1 MTGTV
6 LVVGAGDAIGS
17 AIMRAFAAKGYT
29 VCGCRRSAEKLQP
42 VINEIVAGGGIAHGF
57 GCDARDE
64 EAVEGLFSTI
74 EKDIGSLDV
83 VVFNIGANVPMTVLE
98 TTSRKF
104 RKIWEMATF
113 AGFLVGRE
121 AARVML
127 PREKGTI
134 IFTGATA
141 SVRGAAGFGA
151 FASAKHALRAWAQSM
166 ARELGA
172 KNIHVAHVVI
182 DSPVDTDWIKGM
194 LPDYEERK
202 AHDAVVNPDDLAQNY
217 VTLHEQ
223 KRSSWTF
230 ELDVRPWAEK
240 W

>member
-17 AIMRAFAAKGYT
+17 AIMRAFANKGYT
-29 VCGCRRSAEKLQP
+29 VCGCRRNGDQLQSI
-42 VINEIVAGGGIAHGF
+42 VEEIRASGGAVHGF

-64 EAVEGLFSTI
+64 ESVSNLFAEI
-74 EKDIGSLDV
+74 EKNVGPLDV
-83 VVFNIGANVPMTVLE
+83 VVFNIGANVPMSVLE

-104 RKIWEMATF
+104 RKIWEMAAF

-127 PREKGTI
+127 PREQGTI

-141 SVRGAAGFGA
+141 SVRGAAGYGA

-166 ARELGA
+166 ARELGP

-182 DSPVDTDWIKGM
+182 DAPVDTDWIKGI

-202 AHDAVVNPDDLAQNY
+202 AQSGVVDPDDLAHNY
-217 VTLHEQ
+217 VMLHEQ
-223 KRSSWTF
+223 NKSSWTF
-230 ELDVRPWAEK
+230 ELDVRPWTEK